1 MRSKGLD
8 QTAGRAQAQ
17 GRPGC
22 TKCGNEAYGGRN
34 VCPGTGRRCLKCGR
48 LNHFARMC
56 NKQGKQRRQGQA
68 SQLRRAGTRTEY
80 VLCVSGRGV
89 TRGGVSLSVEGRKF
103 AEPKGDS

>member
-22 TKCGNEAYGGRN
+22 TRCGNEAHGGRN
-34 VCPGTGRRCLKCGR
+34 VCPAAGRRCLKCGR

-56 NKQGKQRRQGQA
+56 NKASNEGRDKQANSVERGQ
-68 SQLRRAGTRTEY
+68 EPNMY
-80 VLCVSGRGV
+80 CVSGRGV

-103 AEPKGDS
+103 AEPYGDS